1 MATQSSTLTHNTITN
16 LIVGNKNN
24 DDCVII
30 KYACTRKHI
39 FNSGE
44 IMILNDVVPPDPIH
58 YFYVTDCGITFT
70 ADINGDNIRLICTV
84 DNSLVHDVDFNYN
97 LLTIK
102 K

>member
-1 MATQSSTLTHNTITN
+1 MATLSSTLTKNAVTN
-16 LIVGNKNN
+16 LIVGNKND

-30 KYACTRKHI
+30 KYACTRKYL

-44 IMILNDVVPPDPIH
+44 IMILNDAIPPDPIH
-58 YFYVTDCGITFT
+58 YFYVTDCGVTFT
-70 ADINGDNIRLICTV
+70 ADISGNNIRLICTV
-84 DNSLVHDVDFNYN
+84 DNSIAYDIDFNYN